1 MHAPRMVRAAVLA
14 GVTAMLAATPAA
26 AHVKWFSEFSFQ
38 DSPRGVGQV
47 VGPAFIALAVLSV
60 IVVAGMVPLDAWL
73 RHQPWYQRLNGWL
86 EARAGQSRLVM
97 RVGTGAVL
105 LLAWQA
111 DLVLLPDL
119 PIAAAWEGW
128 LQFFLAL
135 LLLFEATTA
144 IAGAGLL
151 LLFGLGVARAGL
163 YYMLDYVLVLGIGY
177 YLIVTGSRSARLA
190 GSGLPALYLTVGF
203 SLCWVALE
211 KLVWPEWG
219 LYVLQQ
225 NPQLAM
231 GLDLR
236 FFLTA
241 AAFIEFCLGYLL
253 IINLLQRPLALVI
266 TLVFFTTTMVFG
278 KTEVIGHTLIH
289 AALVVFILEGPGT
302 VFRPPIALHRRM
314 GLRTAFA
321 AVNLVVLLAVM
332 LPLYAWGAEARH
344 RAALRNPAPSE
355 AGPDAPPNA
364 ARGAGADAGA
374 TRDTGRGLKPA
385 AGNAISPVS
394 ARCARRTGLQPLGWA
409 TPALRRPARRDARE
423 VLRSRAGSGIRRSTP
438 RALPQEVTA
447 SL

>member
-1 MHAPRMVRAAVLA
+1 MTDRSTVHGPGLA
-14 GVTAMLAATPAA
+14 GSAALALAMTMLAASPVA

-38 DSPRGVGQV
+38 DQPRSVAQV
-47 VGPAFIALAVLSV
+47 MGPAFIGLALLSV
-60 IVVAGMVPLDAWL
+60 VVVAALVPVDAWL
-73 RHQPWYQRLNGWL
+73 EHRPWYQRLNGWL
-86 EARAGQSRLVM
+86 GARAGQSRLVM

-119 PIAAAWEGW
+119 PIRAPWEGW

-144 IAGAGLL
+144 VTGAGLL
-151 LLFGLGVARAGL
+151 LLFAIGVGRAGL
-163 YYMLDYVLVLGIGY
+163 YYMLDYVLVPGIAY
-177 YLIVTGSRSARLA
+177 YLMVTGTRSPRLA
-190 GSGLPALYLTVGF
+190 ASGLPALYLTVGF

-211 KLVWPEWG
+211 KLVWPDWG

-225 NPQLAM
+225 NPQLAL

-266 TLVFFTTTMVFG
+266 TLTFFTTTMVFG

-321 AVNLVVLLAVM
+321 AVNLVLLLAIL
-332 LPLYAWGAEARH
+332 LPLYAWGAHARH
-344 RAALRNPAPSE
+344 RAALRNPAPAE
-355 AGPDAPPNA
+355 AA
-364 ARGAGADAGA
+364 AAAEPGN
-374 TRDTGRGLKPA
+374 GR
-385 AGNAISPVS
+385 ISHGVNGVS
-394 ARCARRTGLQPLGWA
+394 G
-409 TPALRRPARRDARE
+409 
-423 VLRSRAGSGIRRSTP
+423 VGIP
-438 RALPQEVTA
+438 
-447 SL
+447 

>member
-1 MHAPRMVRAAVLA
+1 MRSTMHAPRLARAAALA
-14 GVTAMLAATPAA
+14 GVMAMLAATPAA
-26 AHVKWFSEFSFQ
+26 AHVKWFSDFSFQ
-38 DSPRGVGQV
+38 DSPRSVAQV
-47 VGPAFIALAVLSV
+47 MGPAFIALALLSV
-60 IVVAGMVPLDAWL
+60 LVVAAMVPVDAWL
-73 RHQPWYQRLNGWL
+73 QQRPWYQRLNGWL

-119 PIAAAWEGW
+119 PIAAPWEGW

-135 LLLFEATTA
+135 LLLFEATTPV
-144 IAGAGLL
+144 AGAGLL
-151 LLFGLGVARAGL
+151 LLFALGVGRAGL
-163 YYMLDYVLVLGIGY
+163 YYMLDYVLVLGIAY
-177 YLIVTGSRSARLA
+177 YLVVTGARDRRVA
-190 GSGLPALYLTVGF
+190 ASGLPALYLTVGF

-225 NPQLAM
+225 NPQLAL

-321 AVNLVVLLAVM
+321 AVNLVLLLAIL
-332 LPLYAWGAEARH
+332 LPLYAWGAQAMH
-344 RAALRNPAPSE
+344 RAALRNPPS
-355 AGPDAPPNA
+355 A
-364 ARGAGADAGA
+364 
-374 TRDTGRGLKPA
+374 
-385 AGNAISPVS
+385 
-394 ARCARRTGLQPLGWA
+394 
-409 TPALRRPARRDARE
+409 
-423 VLRSRAGSGIRRSTP
+423 
-438 RALPQEVTA
+438 TA
-447 SL
+447 SASPG